1 MMQEVVSRAVAAMVM
16 SLAVFASGAVLSA
29 GPASAENLRDC
40 PQGVVYIRLGVKGV
54 TCQTGE
60 RLAERAWD
68 KIPSMPL
75 SSRWSGRVGKWFCVA
90 SVNEGGSSFLDCRK
104 GSRIVQQYWHA

>member
-1 MMQEVVSRAVAAMVM
+1 MQRVVSRAAAAMGLA
-16 SLAVFASGAVLSA
+16 LAVFVAGAAVSA
-29 GPASAENLRDC
+29 GPASAENLKDC

-60 RLAERAWD
+60 RLAERAWE
-68 KIPSMPL
+68 KIPAMSL
-75 SSRWSGRVGKWFCVA
+75 SSRWSGRVGKWFCDA